1 MIIISIVLVIT
12 AVESAVLRSPMST
25 AAYIIERVGTM
36 DHSDTQTVIFIAH
49 FQYEFSVYI
58 HFIYL
63 S

>member
-1 MIIISIVLVIT
+1 MIT